1 MCRQD
6 YLHDE
11 RPAKHQ
17 RQPYS
22 LLSSQ
27 LHQEYSRK
35 TTKRSCFSL
44 LLLPER
50 PEKSSY
56 PLVLPPCW
64 NLQIYR
70 WRWQQRRV
78 GMSDPVLRNFQG
90 KWRHQFFLSAIL
102 VMWNLASLCQT
113 IHLDFLFG
121 ASGVYT
127 GNSQGPSGD
136 RHREICLKKT
146 GYKSLFFRWANI
158 AFY

>member
-1 MCRQD
+1 MNV
-6 YLHDE
+6 
-11 RPAKHQ
+11 RPNINVSHILYFL
-17 RQPYS
+17 R
-22 LLSSQ
+22 SS
-27 LHQEYSRK
+27 
-35 TTKRSCFSL
+35 TKNIHVGQQNVPVFHSFFFQN
-44 LLLPER
+44 
-50 PEKSSY
+50 
-56 PLVLPPCW
+56 VLKKALILWFFRHVGIC
-64 NLQIYR
+64 R
-70 WRWQQRRV
+70 WRWQQRRL

-90 KWRHQFFLSAIL
+90 KWRHQFSFPLSWIL
-102 VMWNLASLCQT
+102 VMWNPASLCQT